1 MRAVYIVLV
10 AIGLT
15 LLPNV
20 GGILLGLFVVLP
32 NLVPWFATLQKP
44 AFSPPDWLFGP
55 AWSVLYAAIG
65 IASFLVWLRAY
76 RTGFTT
82 VSRGQ
87 LATALGVYALQLVV
101 NWVWVPVFFAW
112 HQLMAA
118 FVVIVVLDAV
128 ALVNAALFWRI
139 SWLAG
144 LLFVPY
150 VLWLA
155 FASYLNF
162 GLWQL
167 NLKMG

>member
-76 RTGFTT
+76 RNGFTT